1 MILGALWFKQEKD
14 CDSEFFSSNS
24 LSLHLGRIKMSRSKL
39 KFKGRVIWTEKCG
52 LTFHLSFII
61 NFVHKLTTHR
71 GRPLAMSVYQ
81 KNKAKE
87 TSFRAKKNR
96 SKKKLNGNLYLSK
109 SFLRSI
115 FVKTSTFFALLHI
128 FQFNLLISLTARAIF
143 ELSWLG
149 VICDFSDTFL
159 QSWACTTLRS
169 TRRRGV
175 ICDDKKRE
183 NFTDERTSPLG
194 LL

>member
-1 MILGALWFKQEKD
+1 MWI
-14 CDSEFFSSNS
+14 NIS
-24 LSLHLGRIKMSRSKL
+24 LVRYHNL
-39 KFKGRVIWTEKCG
+39 
-52 LTFHLSFII
+52 
-61 NFVHKLTTHR
+61 VHKLTTHR

-81 KNKAKE
+81 KNEAKE
-87 TSFRAKKNR
+87 TSFRRQKIDQL
-96 SKKKLNGNLYLSK
+96 KKLNGNLYFSK

-175 ICDDKKRE
+175 IVMTNKVKIL
-183 NFTDERTSPLG
+183 RTNGRVASVYCRIYYELNLSNSHETV
-194 LL
+194 LLTW

>member
-1 MILGALWFKQEKD
+1 MWI
-14 CDSEFFSSNS
+14 NIS
-24 LSLHLGRIKMSRSKL
+24 LIRYH
-39 KFKGRVIWTEKCG
+39 
-52 LTFHLSFII
+52 

-81 KNKAKE
+81 KNEAKE
-87 TSFRAKKNR
+87 ISFRRQKIDQL
-96 SKKKLNGNLYLSK
+96 KKLNGNLYFSK

-128 FQFNLLISLTARAIF
+128 FQFNLLMSLTVSAIF

-159 QSWACTTLRS
+159 QSWVCTTLRS

-175 ICDDKKRE
+175 ISVWWQIKRK
-183 NFTDERTSPLG
+183 FYWRTDESPRFTVESIVNLTFQTVMRPCY
-194 LL
+194 

>member
-1 MILGALWFKQEKD
+1 MWI
-14 CDSEFFSSNS
+14 NIS
-24 LSLHLGRIKMSRSKL
+24 LVRYHNL
-39 KFKGRVIWTEKCG
+39 
-52 LTFHLSFII
+52 
-61 NFVHKLTTHR
+61 VHKLTTHR

-81 KNKAKE
+81 KNEAKE
-87 TSFRAKKNR
+87 TSFRRQKIDQL
-96 SKKKLNGNLYLSK
+96 KKLNGNLYFSK

-128 FQFNLLISLTARAIF
+128 FQFNLLMSLTASAIF

-159 QSWACTTLRS
+159 QSWVCTTLRS

-175 ICDDKKRE
+175 ISVWWQIKRK
-183 NFTDERTSPLG
+183 FYWRTDESPRFTVESIVNLTFQTVMRPCY
-194 LL
+194 